1 MLCGENSRET
11 GPHVSFLLQP
21 DEDANMGGS
30 VYPRTCSRR
39 AEAKM
44 TAHSYFIDTIRGQSG
59 THLVILNGTLAAIY
73 TAIAFVSLKLF
84 ATLNASAS
92 PVWPPTGLAIAAL
105 LLWGRRLWPGVYIG
119 AFAANFL
126 TTNTPAS
133 SLVIAAGNTL
143 EAFTCAYL
151 VARFAKRLNAFDT
164 PRDLGIFVFAGLSA
178 SLVSAT
184 VGVTTLAVSGLA
196 QWSLYISL
204 LTTWWLGDASGAL
217 IVAPLIISFLQPSR
231 PSLTGKLP
239 ELGLLV
245 LSTFV
250 VGEIVF
256 APVIFSS
263 ISALK
268 LGFAVVPVI
277 VWAGLR
283 FGSRG
288 ATGTTSLFST
298 IAVWGTLSGLGP
310 YGTGNTALLSLQFS
324 MTLLATM
331 GLAVGAVVHERL
343 DAQEESRKAREAE
356 KRFETLVES
365 APDAM
370 VIADAQGRIIR
381 VNTQTESLFGYN
393 RQELLSLRAENL
405 VPQRF
410 REAHAADFRAIPG
423 RQVMG
428 VGTELYGLR
437 KDGTEF
443 PIEISIS
450 PLQTDSGLMTSSSI
464 RDITE
469 RRRVQEE
476 RARLAAIVESSSDA
490 IIRESLDGTIVSWN
504 RGAERMFGYTSSEA
518 VGQKAGILMAFDENE
533 SEVLERLNQDGRIL
547 PHNTRL
553 ARKDGRIIDVSLSMS
568 PIQDPTGR
576 TIAATIV
583 IQDNRGKKIQT
594 SSEKTTA

>member
-1 MLCGENSRET
+1 
-11 GPHVSFLLQP
+11 
-21 DEDANMGGS
+21 
-30 VYPRTCSRR
+30 
-39 AEAKM
+39 M
-44 TAHSYFIDTIRGQSG
+44 TARNPVWRNSLIRHALLGVKESIHGQSG
-59 THLVILNGTLAAIY
+59 MRLVIQNGTFAAVY
-73 TAIAFVSLKLF
+73 TAIAFASLKLF

-105 LLWGRRLWPGVYIG
+105 LLWGRRLWPGVYVG

-133 SLVIAAGNTL
+133 SLAIAAGNTL
-143 EAFTCAYL
+143 EALTCAYL
-151 VARFAKRLNAFDT
+151 VTRFAKRLNAFDT
-164 PRDLGIFVFAGLSA
+164 PRSLGIFVSVSLAA
-178 SLVSAT
+178 TLVSAT

-217 IVAPLIISFLQPSR
+217 IVAPLIMSFLQPSR
-231 PSLTGKLP
+231 PTPTGKLA

-256 APVIFSS
+256 APVVFSS
-263 ISALK
+263 ISAVR
-268 LGFAVVPVI
+268 LGFAVVPII

-288 ATGTTSLFST
+288 ATGATFLFST
-298 IAVWGTLSGLGP
+298 IAVWGTLAGLGP
-310 YGTGNTALLSLQFS
+310 YGTGNIAFLSLQFS

-343 DAQEESRKAREAE
+343 DAQEESRKAHEAE
-356 KRFETLVES
+356 RRFETLVES

-370 VIADAQGRIIR
+370 VILDAQGRIIR
-381 VNTQTESLFGYN
+381 VNTQTENLFGYN
-393 RQELLSLRAENL
+393 RQELLSLKAENL
-405 VPQRF
+405 IPERF
-410 REAHAADFRAIPG
+410 REKHATDFRATPG
-423 RQVMG
+423 KQAMG
-428 VGTELYGLR
+428 IGTELYGLR
-437 KDGTEF
+437 KDGSEF
-443 PIEISIS
+443 PMEIRIS
-450 PLQTDSGLMTSSSI
+450 PLQTDSGLLTSSSV

-504 RGAERMFGYTSSEA
+504 RGAERMFGYTSFEA
-518 VGQKAGILMAFDENE
+518 IGQKAGILMGLDENE
-533 SEVLERLNQDGRIL
+533 SEFLGRLKQEARIV
-547 PHNTRL
+547 PHITRL
-553 ARKDGRIIDVSLSMS
+553 TRKDGRVIDVSLSTS

-583 IQDNRGKKIQT
+583 VQENRGKKNQT
-594 SSEKTTA
+594 LGAKTPD

>member
-1 MLCGENSRET
+1 
-11 GPHVSFLLQP
+11 
-21 DEDANMGGS
+21 
-30 VYPRTCSRR
+30 
-39 AEAKM
+39 M
-44 TAHSYFIDTIRGQSG
+44 TARSYIIDAIGRQSG
-59 THLVILNGTLAAIY
+59 ARLVTLNGTFAVIY
-73 TAIAFVSLKLF
+73 AAIAFVSLKLF

-105 LLWGRRLWPGVYIG
+105 LLWGRRLWPGVYVG

-126 TTNTPAS
+126 TTTTPAS

-151 VARFAKRLNAFDT
+151 VARFAKGLNAFDT
-164 PRDLGIFVFAGLSA
+164 PRDLIIFVSAGLSA
-178 SLVSAT
+178 TLVSAT

-217 IVAPLIISFLQPSR
+217 IVAPLIISFLRPSR
-231 PSLTGKLP
+231 PTLTGKLP

-250 VGEIVF
+250 VGTVVF
-256 APVIFSS
+256 APVVFSS
-263 ISALK
+263 ISALR

-298 IAVWGTLSGLGP
+298 IAVWGTLAGLGP

-356 KRFETLVES
+356 RRFETLVES

-370 VIADAQGRIIR
+370 VIADALGQIVR
-381 VNTQTESLFGYN
+381 VNSETENLFGYT
-393 RQELLSLRAENL
+393 RQELLSLKAERL
-405 VPQRF
+405 IPERF
-410 REAHAADFRAIPG
+410 RQAYAADFRATHE
-423 RQVMG
+423 RQVMAS
-428 VGTELYGLR
+428 GTELYGLR
-437 KDGTEF
+437 KDGSEF

-476 RARLAAIVESSSDA
+476 RARLEAIVESSSDA
-490 IIRESLDGTIVSWN
+490 IIRSSLDGTIVSWN
-504 RGAERMFGYTSSEA
+504 RGAERMFGYASSEA
-518 VGQKAGILMAFDENE
+518 VGQNSGILMAFDENE
-533 SEVLERLNQDGRIL
+533 SELLERLKQDGRIL

-553 ARKDGRIIDVSLSMS
+553 ARKDGRVIDVALSIS
-568 PIQDPTGR
+568 PIQDLTGR
-576 TIAATIV
+576 TIAATMV
-583 IQDNRGKKIQT
+583 IQENRGKKNQT
-594 SSEKTTA
+594 PGAKTPE

>member
-1 MLCGENSRET
+1 
-11 GPHVSFLLQP
+11 
-21 DEDANMGGS
+21 
-30 VYPRTCSRR
+30 
-39 AEAKM
+39 M
-44 TAHSYFIDTIRGQSG
+44 TARSSINEAIPRQVSMRFTIR
-59 THLVILNGTLAAIY
+59 NGTFAAIY
-73 TAIAFVSLKLF
+73 TSIAFASLKLF

-105 LLWGRRLWPGVYIG
+105 LLWGRQLWPGVFVG

-126 TTNTPAS
+126 TTSTPAS
-133 SLVIAAGNTL
+133 SLAIAAGNTL

-151 VARFAKRLNAFDT
+151 VARFAKGLNAFDT
-164 PRDLGIFVFAGLSA
+164 PRNLVIFVSAGLSA
-178 SLVSAT
+178 TLVSAT

-217 IVAPLIISFLQPSR
+217 IVAPSIISFLQPSR
-231 PSLTGKLP
+231 PTATGKLA

-245 LSTFV
+245 LSTLIVGV
-250 VGEIVF
+250 VVF
-256 APVIFSS
+256 APVVFSS
-263 ISALK
+263 ISALR

-288 ATGTTSLFST
+288 ATGTTFLFST
-298 IAVWGTLSGLGP
+298 IAVWGTLAGLGP

-356 KRFETLVES
+356 RRFETLVES

-370 VIADAQGRIIR
+370 VIVDAQGRIVR
-381 VNTQTESLFGYN
+381 VNTQTEGLFGYT
-393 RQELLSLRAENL
+393 RQELLSLKAENL
-405 VPQRF
+405 IPERLRQ
-410 REAHAADFRAIPG
+410 AHAADFQATAR

-428 VGTELYGLR
+428 QETELYGLR
-437 KDGTEF
+437 KDGSEF
-443 PIEISIS
+443 PIEMSIS

-490 IIRESLDGTIVSWN
+490 IIRASLDGTIVSWN
-504 RGAERMFGYTSSEA
+504 RGAERIFGYTSSEA
-518 VGQKAGILMAFDENE
+518 IGQNAGILMLFDENE
-533 SEVLERLNQDGRIL
+533 SEFLGGLKQDGRV
-547 PHNTRL
+547 PAHNTSL
-553 ARKDGRIIDVSLSMS
+553 TRKDGKAIDVSLSIS

-576 TIAATIV
+576 TVAATIV
-583 IQDNRGKKIQT
+583 IQDNSGKKTQT
-594 SSEKTTA
+594 PGAKTAK

>member
-1 MLCGENSRET
+1 
-11 GPHVSFLLQP
+11 
-21 DEDANMGGS
+21 MGRS
-30 VYPRTCSRR
+30 SIQD
-39 AEAKM
+39 
-44 TAHSYFIDTIRGQSG
+44 S
-59 THLVILNGTLAAIY
+59 ILKQFNTRPVVQNAAFALIY
-73 TAIAFVSLKLF
+73 TAIAFASLRLF

-105 LLWGRRLWPGVYIG
+105 LLWGRRLWPGVYVG

-126 TTNTPAS
+126 TTSTPIS
-133 SLVIAAGNTL
+133 SLAIAAGNTL
-143 EAFTCAYL
+143 EAFMCAYL

-164 PRDLGIFVFAGLSA
+164 PRDLGIFVAAGLTA

-196 QWSLYISL
+196 QWSLYIPL

-231 PSLTGKLP
+231 PTPTGKLP

-256 APVIFSS
+256 APVVFSS
-263 ISALK
+263 ISAFK
-268 LGFAVVPVI
+268 LGFAVVPII

-298 IAVWGTLSGLGP
+298 IAVWGTLAGLGP
-310 YGTGNTALLSLQFS
+310 YGTGNIALLSLQFS

-331 GLAVGAVVHERL
+331 GLVVGAVVHERL

-356 KRFETLVES
+356 RRFETLVES

-370 VIADAQGRIIR
+370 VILDADGRIVR
-381 VNTQTESLFGYN
+381 VNTQTETLFGYT
-393 RQELLSLRAENL
+393 REELLSLKADNL
-405 VPQRF
+405 IPERF
-410 REAHAADFRAIPG
+410 RKEHAADFHATPK
-423 RQVMG
+423 RQAS
-428 VGTELYGLR
+428 VGAELYGQR
-437 KDGTEF
+437 KDGSEF
-443 PIEISIS
+443 PIEISTS
-450 PLQTDSGLMTSSSI
+450 PLQADSGPLTSSSI

-476 RARLAAIVESSSDA
+476 RARLEAIVESSSDA

-504 RGAERMFGYTSSEA
+504 RGAERMFGYASSEA
-518 VGQKAGILMAFDENE
+518 VGQKVGILSGLDVNE
-533 SEVLERLNQDGRIL
+533 SEFLGRPKQDARI
-547 PHNTRL
+547 PPRNARL
-553 ARKDGRIIDVSLSMS
+553 ARKDGRVIDVSLSIS

-576 TIAATIV
+576 TIAATII
-583 IQDNRGKKIQT
+583 IQDNRGKKSQT
-594 SSEKTTA
+594 LGRKTPE

>member
-1 MLCGENSRET
+1 MTGRSRVWHATLIKPARLKFSE
-11 GPHVSFLLQP
+11 
-21 DEDANMGGS
+21 AI
-30 VYPRTCSRR
+30 RR
-39 AEAKM
+39 
-44 TAHSYFIDTIRGQSG
+44 QSG
-59 THLVILNGTLAAIY
+59 MILILNGTFAATY
-73 TAIAFVSLKLF
+73 AAIAFASLQLF

-105 LLWGRRLWPGVYIG
+105 LLWGRRLWPGVYVG

-126 TTNTPAS
+126 TTSTPAS
-133 SLVIAAGNTL
+133 SLAIAAGNTL
-143 EAFTCAYL
+143 EALTCAYL

-164 PRDLGIFVFAGLSA
+164 PRDLGIFVVAGLSG

-184 VGVTTLAVSGLA
+184 VGVTSLAVSGLA
-196 QWSLYISL
+196 QWSLYIPL

-217 IVAPLIISFLQPSR
+217 IVAPLIMSFLQPSR
-231 PSLTGKLP
+231 PTPTGKLP

-250 VGEIVF
+250 VGELVF
-256 APVIFSS
+256 APVVFSS
-263 ISALK
+263 VSALR
-268 LGFAVVPVI
+268 LGFAVVPII

-288 ATGTTSLFST
+288 ATGTTFLFST
-298 IAVWGTLSGLGP
+298 IAVWGTLAGLGP
-310 YGTGNTALLSLQFS
+310 YGTGNVALLSLQFS

-356 KRFETLVES
+356 RRFETLVES

-370 VIADAQGRIIR
+370 VILDAQGRIVR
-381 VNTQTESLFGYN
+381 VNTRTESLFGYT
-393 RQELLSLRAENL
+393 RQELLNIRAENL
-405 VPQRF
+405 IPERF
-410 REAHAADFRAIPG
+410 REARAADFQATPG
-423 RQVMG
+423 RQVMAM
-428 VGTELYGLR
+428 GTELNGLR
-437 KDGTEF
+437 KDGSEF
-443 PIEISIS
+443 PIEISVS

-504 RGAERMFGYTSSEA
+504 KGAERMLGYTSSEA
-518 VGQKAGILMAFDENE
+518 VGQNAGTLMTLDENE
-533 SEVLERLNQDGRIL
+533 SDFLGGLKQDAKVP

-553 ARKDGRIIDVSLSMS
+553 ARKDGKVIEVSLSIS

-583 IQDNRGKKIQT
+583 IQDNRGRKNQT
-594 SSEKTTA
+594 LGARTPE